1 MLSVVSDAEY
11 VARRERLGIFQA
23 KPIVRREK
31 PKPLPPKIIPSLL
44 SPHVVRERDFIHIET
59 KEALREEERASPD
72 LTWRDIVSETA
83 RKYGLTTRQIIGSD
97 QSNHV
102 SMARQECFYRLSK
115 ELGYSTPRIGSLIG
129 GRDHSTVF
137 HGIKR
142 HQNRIDIAE
151 GRAEAPK
158 PMHWKKNTPHPIK
171 DVILVGEMRR
181 VGMNYAEIE
190 EELGYTPQQASGM
203 YRRYLKLTN
212 TTL

>member
-31 PKPLPPKIIPSLL
+31 PKPLPPKVVPILL
-44 SPHVVRERDFIHIET
+44 PPHVVRERDFIHIET
-59 KEALREEERASPD
+59 KEALRKEEGVSPE
-72 LTWRDIVSETA
+72 LTWRDMVSETA
-83 RKYGLTTRQIIGSD
+83 RKYGLTARQIIGSD

-129 GRDHSTVF
+129 NRDHATVL

-151 GRAEAPK
+151 GRAEAPRPK
-158 PMHWKKNTPHPIK
+158 GPSGNKPHPIK
-171 DVILVGEMRR
+171 DVILVGEMRK
-181 VGMNYAEIE
+181 VGLTYAEIE
-190 EELGYTPQQASGM
+190 EETGYTISQAGGM

-212 TTL
+212 TTI